1 MRKGK
6 IIKLSSALLSAM
18 MISSLCFD
26 NIYIAENSVCEAVVR
41 KVVRRKVV
49 TNRTPN
55 QTQIEQNTDN
65 DFFENNSADILEEIP
80 ESNTSNSNRITVSDD
95 NNVSRVVGNPVIKP
109 VSRPE
114 SNMAEVLLGDVNGDG
129 KITLTDV
136 SVLKNYL
143 TGQQVSKFNEIN
155 ADMNGD
161 GNVSITDLSLLK
173 NAIVSG
179 NTSNTNQNNVQ
190 LLQVVYPS
198 EGLYSLQPYSSP
210 GMELSVEGAN
220 TGANANVYITSIGS
234 DRQITPS
241 HQKWYITRIGN
252 SEWYKITAE
261 NSGLALNIHNGIAQN
276 GNNVTIYPYGGK
288 MHQFRFLNAGNGWY
302 CLQGNVPGQFVLTVD
317 NEGNAAGTNVNIHQY
332 NAGVGQCWKLVKR
345 NPATVVAVK
354 EETAQRYVDVYR
366 DAGLQN
372 IYSGRWIGK
381 GETYTVV
388 QTSGNALLVNY
399 KSSKGEDRQGWVN
412 KNIREEI
419 DVSNVQT
426 HLEALI
432 SEWNGKNF
440 NNYKWI
446 SNKYN
451 AIECK
456 GFATYIFDELFS
468 VGKIGV
474 TSNNYKLKNLAKG
487 VYELGS
493 LSNVNG
499 NTNSIVGL
507 LQKAHVGDFIQ
518 MYKYRKDQ
526 NGNII
531 GTTQHSAIFL
541 GIDNKNVHIFD
552 ANSDGRNTI
561 KERYVSISYFVDT
574 TIDISVYSCQ

>member
-1 MRKGK
+1 MHKCK
-6 IIKLSSALLSAM
+6 IMKLSAALLSAM
-18 MISSLCFD
+18 IISSMCIE
-26 NIYIAENSVCEAVVR
+26 NTYITGNTTCEAVVR

-49 TNRTPN
+49 TNRTSN

-65 DFFENNSADILEEIP
+65 DFFENNSDNIVEEIP
-80 ESNTSNSNRITVSDD
+80 AKNTSGNRRINVNDS
-95 NNVSRVVGNPVIKP
+95 NNVSRAAGNPVIKP

-114 SNMAEVLLGDVNGDG
+114 SNTAEVLLGDVNGDG
-129 KITLTDV
+129 KVTLTDV

-143 TGQQVSKFNEIN
+143 TGQHISKFNERN

-234 DRQITPS
+234 DRQTTPS

-276 GNNVTIYPYGGK
+276 GNNVTLYPYGGT

-317 NEGNAAGTNVNIHQY
+317 NGGSTAGTNVNIQQY
-332 NAGVGQCWKLVKR
+332 NAGAGQCWKLVRR
-345 NPATVVAVK
+345 NPATTVAAK
-354 EETAQRYVDVYR
+354 EEVAQRYVDVYK
-366 DAGLQN
+366 DAALQSR
-372 IYSGRWIGK
+372 YSGRWIGK

-388 QTSGNALLVNY
+388 QDTGNALLVNY
-399 KSSKGEDRQGWVN
+399 KSSNEEDRQGWVN

-419 DVSNVQT
+419 DVSNIQS

-507 LQKAHVGDFIQ
+507 LQKAHAGDFIQ

-552 ANSDGRNTI
+552 ANSDGHNTI
-561 KERYVSISYFVDT
+561 KERYVSISWFVDT